1 MNELKTKETFVT
13 NSTPELQVIEAR
25 IAGHMQGMAY
35 NLLQVG
41 RLLIQAKEANLVPH
55 GQWEAWV
62 RHHTGFSE
70 RRAQSLM
77 SAARNTPEGSRME
90 QLPVSKIIA
99 LLPLPEEK
107 REAVAIEAI
116 DGNLTVKQLEERVA
130 QLTESRDRYQKQ
142 YQDQVTVSQQ
152 LEQARVAAEEQ
163 RAVLSKRLD
172 EMIAGEDGISE
183 KTQAQIDDLK
193 RQLAD
198 AEEYAAA
205 QSDLRQ
211 QAQQALLDASLG
223 VGVGVGEGRSHEFDA
238 DDLNEAVNAFMGS
251 AGILVHMGPTLSMLP
266 ESERRFI
273 RHQIDVISAWAKGA
287 YLAIDTH
294 VIEAE

>member
-1 MNELKTKETFVT
+1 MNELEEKETFTTV
-13 NSTPELQVIEAR
+13 STPELQTIEAR

-70 RRAQSLM
+70 RRAQNLM

-116 DGNLTVKQLEERVA
+116 EDNLTVKQLEAKVA
-130 QLTESRDRYQKQ
+130 KLTASRDRYKQ
-142 YQDQVTVSQQ
+142 QYHEQVAAGQSI
-152 LEQARVAAEEQ
+152 EQARIAAVQ
-163 RAVLSKRLD
+163 RSNQLQQRLD
-172 EMIAGEDGISE
+172 ELTSDENISE
-183 KTQAQIDDLK
+183 KVQAQIDDLK
-193 RQLAD
+193 RQLAE
-198 AEEYAAA
+198 AEDYAAEQA
-205 QSDLRQ
+205 DLRQ
-211 QAQQALLDASLG
+211 QAQQELLDASLG
-223 VGVGVGEGRSHEFDA
+223 GGQIDKRNYEFDA
-238 DDLNEAVNAFMGS
+238 DDLGNAVNAFMGS
-251 AGILVHMGPTLSMLP
+251 AGILAHMGPALCAAP
-266 ESERRFI
+266 ESERRHI
-273 RHQIDVISAWAKGA
+273 RYQIAIIETWVQDA
-287 YLAIDTH
+287 YRALNTH
-294 VIEAE
+294 VIAAE

>member
-25 IAGHMQGMAY
+25 IAGHMHGMAY

-55 GQWEAWV
+55 GQWEVWV

-130 QLTESRDRYQKQ
+130 QLTESRDRYQRQ
-142 YQDQVTVSQQ
+142 YQDQVVVNQQ
-152 LEQARVAAEEQ
+152 IEQARAAAEQKSE
-163 RAVLSKRLD
+163 ALKKRLD
-172 EMIAGEDGISE
+172 ETVTDDDRISE
-183 KTQAQIDDLK
+183 KAQAQIDDLK

-198 AEEYAAA
+198 AEDYAAA

-223 VGVGVGEGRSHEFDA
+223 GSSSERRSHEFDA
-238 DDLNEAVNAFMGS
+238 DDLNEAVNAFMGC
-251 AGILVHMGPTLSMLP
+251 AGILVHMGPTLSLLP

-273 RHQIDVISAWAKGA
+273 RHQIDVISAWTKGA